1 MPDPEIVVAD
11 TSVLIAFEKL
21 DKLELL
27 CLAYDKIILTEAV
40 FNEYSN
46 DLQHCFS
53 LEKAPTYFANFLVD
67 NIGIG
72 QGEAESI
79 SLSYNTKITI
89 LLDDLK
95 ARKCAVEL
103 GCNLSGAIGV
113 LYKME
118 SKQII
123 ESAFNEILTL
133 KSLGFRIS
141 DKLIKKLS

>member
-1 MPDPEIVVAD
+1 MPDSEIVVAD

-21 DKLELL
+21 KKLELL

-53 LEKAPTYFANFLVD
+53 LKKAPFFFANFLVA
-67 NIGIG
+67 NLGIG
-72 QGEAESI
+72 RGEAESI
-79 SLSYNTKITI
+79 SLAYNTGISI

-95 ARKCAVEL
+95 ARKFATEM

-118 SKQII
+118 NKQII
-123 ESAFNEILTL
+123 DSAFNEVISL
-133 KSLGFRIS
+133 KNMGFRIS
-141 DKLIKKLS
+141 DKLINKLS